1 MKTSAFQ
8 PDVGSRVSRS
18 EGRNERAAGGAR
30 FESVLAA
37 TRTAGEPDGSS
48 GDAGSAS
55 PADAAQERAADSAA
69 ESATAERAERAEG
82 QRASEEAESVAADG
96 GEAEGQAAAAGA
108 GERGGVVAQEEPVL
122 AGGSAGASG
131 AVAGGMT
138 AGRLDAVVQ
147 AEVVLASGVM
157 PTAFTRPVTVRTLST
172 MLLHGRGAG
181 EPGSVAPGAESELA
195 GAASEPKRAA
205 GGGGGR
211 LVWSDPEFGGLIAWP
226 EGTEQAGADQ
236 RRPSVRGEA
245 GGVGDAEHEQARAEA
260 RPVAGAKETAATVAS
275 SPRAIFSVVSV
286 PVTVAVRLNGSAT
299 DGGSLSA
306 AAGVGGG
313 GAAGERGRVGAGRA
327 DVAAGKVASESA
339 ESAALK
345 AQVVRGL
352 SAAFAQQSGDG
363 EFTLN
368 LQPATLGAVRVQM
381 RVGVEGV
388 TARIE
393 VESLEALKAVRATL
407 PELQR
412 GFEDR
417 GLKVDRLEAV
427 HVPAAD
433 PSGTSFVERVMS
445 SVPDSAASPWNGA
458 GMDAQGGGGERRDG
472 TPGRSPGS
480 SGNGSDQPGDTESPP
495 GESVLLTVNLVAL
508 RLDAVA

>member
-1 MKTSAFQ
+1 VKTTAFQ
-8 PDVGSRVSRS
+8 PDVGVRLSRS
-18 EGRNERAAGGAR
+18 EGRIERAAGGAR
-30 FESVLAA
+30 FESVLAS
-37 TRTAGEPDGSS
+37 TRAAGELGGSS
-48 GDAGSAS
+48 DDVGSADA
-55 PADAAQERAADSAA
+55 ADSAQERAADSATEPTA
-69 ESATAERAERAEG
+69 AERRERAASQKANDEG
-82 QRASEEAESVAADG
+82 ESGASDG
-96 GEAEGQAAAAGA
+96 AEAEGHASAPDAGGDEGPAAQETPVPTAVTHGAAG
-108 GERGGVVAQEEPVL
+108 GLTEGGV
-122 AGGSAGASG
+122 
-131 AVAGGMT
+131 
-138 AGRLDAVVQ
+138 DAVVQ
-147 AEVVLASGVM
+147 AEVVLASGLM

-172 MLLHGRGAG
+172 LLLHGRGAG

-195 GAASEPKRAA
+195 GAATESTRAA
-205 GGGGGR
+205 SGGGGGR

-226 EGTEQAGADQ
+226 EGTEQAGEHGSGPTAK
-236 RRPSVRGEA
+236 GEA
-245 GGVGDAEHEQARAEA
+245 GRSHGSGEENARAEA
-260 RPVAGAKETAATVAS
+260 RPVAAAKDAAVPVPT
-275 SPRAIFSVVSV
+275 SPRAIFSVVTV
-286 PVTVAVRLNGSAT
+286 PVTVAVRMNGAGME
-299 DGGSLSA
+299 GGSISA
-306 AAGVGGG
+306 AASVGGS
-313 GAAGERGRVGAGRA
+313 GAASERGRVGVGRA
-327 DVAAGKVASESA
+327 DVAPGKAASESA

-352 SAAFAQQSGDG
+352 SAAFARQSGDG

-393 VESLEALKAVRATL
+393 VESLDALKAVRATL
-407 PELQR
+407 PDLQR

-433 PSGTSFVERVMS
+433 ASGTPFVERVMS

-458 GMDAQGGGGERRDG
+458 GMDAQGGGGERYDG

-480 SGNGSDQPGDTESPP
+480 SGDGSDQPGDTESPP
-495 GESVLLTVNLVAL
+495 GESAVLTVNLVAL